1 MHIRKCAQV
10 FSPSSVHS
18 WQRPGVSGWGSAT
31 STDRCAQ
38 VGAAVGGADTDRPR
52 RDLLNM
58 LIKDKDHTRRRCD
71 DLGASLLA
79 ALVVAVLLA
88 AVARHFDVSSP
99 LALVVAGLAASTIPG
114 LDDVH
119 LEPEL
124 VLFVI
129 LPPLLWSA
137 GLESSY
143 VAMRRNVRRIGLL
156 AVGLPLAT
164 TFAVGFVAFHTVPEL
179 TIAAALTL
187 GAIVAPPDAV
197 SATAVGRRLGLPR
210 RTMTLLGG
218 ESLLNDATALTAYKV
233 ALAAAIGASASW
245 GGGLSTFALAAVG
258 GVVVGGAVGMVVHY
272 IRSRLDDP
280 LVESAVGLV
289 APFFIYLVAEEVHGS
304 GVIAVVVAALLLG
317 QRETQAGFAT
327 RLQDQAVWKALQLI
341 LESFA
346 FLLIGLQLPEVVREL
361 TGISAATLA
370 ISSAAVLSTVIAVR
384 MVWVYA
390 FAYLPRLLS
399 KRARAREPAPAP
411 GQVFILA
418 WAGMRGVVS
427 LAAAFAVPATTL
439 AGDPFPG
446 RPQLVFLTFVVVVG
460 TLLLHGLTLPWFIRV
475 LDAQGNEAHKD
486 AIATAAAQDK
496 AARAAAERLDELLA
510 EQAASTD
517 VPDRAADVL
526 RAWNTRR
533 RNAAWE
539 RLGRDDEDIG
549 ESPTSAFRRLR
560 LEMLAAERETFIA
573 ERDAGRIDDEVLRT
587 VLHGL
592 DLEEATLNRD

>member
-1 MHIRKCAQV
+1 M
-10 FSPSSVHS
+10 
-18 WQRPGVSGWGSAT
+18 
-31 STDRCAQ
+31 
-38 VGAAVGGADTDRPR
+38 
-52 RDLLNM
+52 
-58 LIKDKDHTRRRCD
+58 
-71 DLGASLLA
+71 GASLLA
-79 ALVVAVLLA
+79 ALVAAILLA
-88 AVARHFDVSSP
+88 ALARRFDVSAP
-99 LALVVAGLAASTIPG
+99 LALVVAGLAGSALPG
-114 LDDVH
+114 FHDVH
-119 LEPEL
+119 LGPEL

-143 VAMRRNVRRIGLL
+143 VALRRNIRPIASL

-164 TFAVGFVAFHTVPEL
+164 TFVVGIVAFHTVPEL

-233 ALAAAIGASASW
+233 TLAAAIGAAATW
-245 GGGLSTFALAAVG
+245 RDGLTTFALAAVG
-258 GVVVGGAVGMVVHY
+258 GVVVGWVLGMMVHFV
-272 IRSRLDDP
+272 RTRLDDP

-289 APFFIYLVAEEVHGS
+289 APFFIYLVAEEIHGS
-304 GVIAVVVAALLLG
+304 GVIAVVVAALILG
-317 QRETQAGFAT
+317 QRESQAGYAT
-327 RLQDQAVWKALQLI
+327 RLQDKAVWKALQLI

-346 FLLIGLQLPEVVREL
+346 FLLIGLQLPKVISDL
-361 TGISAATLA
+361 AGISAASLA
-370 ISSAAVLSTVIAVR
+370 ISSAAVFTTVIGVR

-390 FAYLPRLLS
+390 TTFLPRLLS
-399 KRARAREPAPAP
+399 KRIRRHEPEPSKA
-411 GQVFILA
+411 QVFVVA

-427 LAAAFAVPATTL
+427 LAAAYGVPATTL

-475 LDAQGNEAHKD
+475 LGAQGNEAHSD

-496 AARAAAERLDELLA
+496 AARAAAERLDQLLA
-510 EQAASTD
+510 EESSSD
-517 VPDRAADVL
+517 IPERAADVL

-539 RLGRDDEDIG
+539 QLGRDDADIG

-560 LEMLAAERETFIA
+560 LEMLAAERDTFIA
-573 ERDAGRIDDEVLRT
+573 ERDAGHIDDEVLRT